1 MEQVLWLNPLI
12 SNINKNFIDMDVNGF
27 LRSYNIFFLFLHREF
42 WKIFFEVNRYVL
54 VFIFKLCYKCILN
67 IEY

>member
-1 MEQVLWLNPLI
+1 
-12 SNINKNFIDMDVNGF
+12 MDINGF

-42 WKIFFEVNRYVL
+42 WKIFFEVNRYFL

>member
-1 MEQVLWLNPLI
+1 
-12 SNINKNFIDMDVNGF
+12 MDINGF
-27 LRSYNIFFLFLHREF
+27 LRSYNIFFLFFFIEF
-42 WKIFFEVNRYVL
+42 WKIFFEVNRYFL